1 MTLFRLPGGGRI
13 YVRRFICAA
22 LVGLVW
28 APGAYTQEE
37 GDRQGSYYA
46 ALARGYEAMSK
57 GSADA
62 VRIFED
68 IVREYPVN
76 VIPRRQLGSLY
87 IAAGRVDDAL
97 SQFIAADSLLPS
109 DTTKLQ
115 IGYLYSSLRRYD
127 DARATFGRLEGSPD
141 PDIRGRSSAAA
152 AMLGWMISEGSYPW
166 WGRLCGD
173 PYYDGRFDNSVVRFW
188 AMGGVYLTESK
199 SVSAYG
205 VGLFTRDTRSSGGAV
220 PVIYSDSYSLIGGGV
235 RIQPFA
241 GGRIELQ
248 MGAAISLIDQQGE
261 AGVRGD
267 VRGLASYGWGLYPD
281 PASPDRPHVRLRPF
295 VEAMA
300 MGGYYSRYE
309 NVIGFGHAKA
319 GARVLEW
326 RRAYGDVYLRGDF
339 VADTRR
345 EFFNNIVEGSV
356 GVRLVPDFGI
366 GVQVLAE
373 YHRGLYWDRAL
384 RTSPYDRWYSS
395 GRLILVLDQPFAL

>member
-1 MTLFRLPGGGRI
+1 MC
-13 YVRRFICAA
+13 VRRFICAA
-22 LVGLVW
+22 IVGLIW
-28 APGAYTQEE
+28 APRVYTQDG
-37 GDRQGSYYA
+37 GDRERSYHA
-46 ALARGYEAMSK
+46 ALARGYEAVSK

-62 VRIFED
+62 VRIFEN
-68 IVREYPVN
+68 IVREYPVS

-87 IAAGRVDDAL
+87 IGAGRADDAL

-141 PDIRGRSSAAA
+141 PDIRERSSTAS
-152 AMLGWMISEGSYPW
+152 AMIGWMMSEGSYPW
-166 WGRLCGD
+166 WGRVCGD
-173 PYYDGRFDNSVVRFW
+173 PYYDGRFDNSVFRFW
-188 AMGGVYLTESK
+188 VMGGVYLTESK

-235 RIQPFA
+235 RIQPFP
-241 GGRIELQ
+241 GGRIEIQ
-248 MGAAISLIDQQGE
+248 MGAAISLIDQQREG
-261 AGVRGD
+261 GVRGD

-281 PASPDRPHVRLRPF
+281 PASPDKPHVRLRPF

-300 MGGYYSRYE
+300 MGGYYSRYK

-326 RRAYGDVYLRGDF
+326 RRAYGEVYLRGDF
-339 VADTRR
+339 VADSRR

-356 GVRLVPDFGI
+356 GVRIVPDFGV

-373 YHRGLYWDRAL
+373 YHRGLYWDSGL